1 MLADNSVKALAK
13 SKKTRIGR
21 SVDVY
26 TLINSYLNIS
36 IIYVF
41 PSCAKIHDE
50 WCRQCHLAARS
61 EGYGQDK

>member
-1 MLADNSVKALAK
+1 MMLADNSVKALAK

-21 SVDVY
+21 SVGVY

-50 WCRQCHLAARS
+50 
-61 EGYGQDK
+61 